1 MSPIWKHP
9 SQDYTSAYHAGRSS
23 TKKYW
28 WQRDNDWHTGPD
40 GGDSATQLTYPQ
52 FWHNYNVDFY
62 EEEYSFLPDPMD
74 VYGYDTKNSR
84 LAAICSAAK
93 AQNIEIFTIGFETS
107 SASSAIMQG
116 CASSD
121 AHHFDVNGLEISD
134 AFTSIA
140 REIHELRL
148 TN

>member
-1 MSPIWKHP
+1 
-9 SQDYTSAYHAGRSS
+9 
-23 TKKYW
+23 
-28 WQRDNDWHTGPD
+28 
-40 GGDSATQLTYPQ
+40 
-52 FWHNYNVDFY
+52 
-62 EEEYSFLPDPMD
+62 
-74 VYGYDTKNSR
+74 
-84 LAAICSAAK
+84 
-93 AQNIEIFTIGFETS
+93 
-107 SASSAIMQG
+107 MQG